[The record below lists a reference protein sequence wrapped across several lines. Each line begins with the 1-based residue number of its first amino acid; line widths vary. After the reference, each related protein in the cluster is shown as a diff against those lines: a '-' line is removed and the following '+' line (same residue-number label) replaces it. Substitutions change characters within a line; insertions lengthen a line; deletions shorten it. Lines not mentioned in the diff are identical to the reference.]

1 MKGKAS
7 NLLGCE
13 TAEKLGLIAFI
24 KKVDEVSFDK
34 VTDDYKD
41 RFEGLG
47 IMKDVQVKLIINEGV
62 KPHET

>member
-7 NLLGCE
+7 NLLVCE

-41 RFEGLG
+41 KFEGLG
-47 IMKDVQVKLIINEGV
+47 IMKDVQVKLNINEGV